1 MRGCW
6 LFTLL
11 LVSLGLHAIRFSD
24 EAKRNCQ
31 QMDSVAGTVT
41 IVFATDQAHF
51 GIPVDSI
58 ASLWVSGPVADFCDT
73 LPGYRLDLV
82 SEDSCL
88 YHTFRWEDLDK
99 PGNSGQPEFVF
110 FIIKKDS
117 TGGNVYGDMMQQEKM
132 DYGIYFPNGHR
143 YTTLLLPCGADYLTK
158 DVHVLASRLDTA
170 IEIWGVDRFDLTNP
184 VDQQHISNFRL
195 TPGTKNLYR
204 SFHPYYPS
212 CPQYESEPYRL
223 YWVGELGRQAG
234 IRSDICLTGNMESY
248 DGSWYRCGADSFQIV
263 IPDYQRT
270 LMDSGNICYVGSH
283 TGSNPDVATCYY
295 HSDEPTFAQYMGE
308 VITFIADT
316 LHPLPMQIHCAV
328 GADRTGMVCA
338 LIASLCGADWEA
350 ICADYQATVNMKIRT
365 YRHPNRLIY
374 GIERMTGLRP
384 DRCSGEQL
392 RAGIRHHL
400 VQTMGVVTD
409 AQVDQMIVRLQQESP
424 TGIEM
429 VQPTHQVHKKY
440 DLLGREVNA
449 HYRGWCIDSDTRCP
463 IISYV
468 ETPR

>member
-1 MRGCW
+1 MRGYF

-11 LVSLGLHAIRFSD
+11 LAGLTLHAVSFSE

-41 IVFATDQAHF
+41 IIFATDQAHF

-58 ASLWVSGPVADFCDT
+58 ASLWVSGPVADFLDT
-73 LPGYRLDLV
+73 LSGYRLDEV

-88 YHTFRWEDLDK
+88 YHTFRCEELEK

-110 FIIKKDS
+110 FMIKKDS
-117 TGGNVYGDMMQQEKM
+117 TGGNVYGNTMQQAKM

-158 DVHVLASRLDTA
+158 DVRVLASRLDTA
-170 IEIWGVDRFDLTNP
+170 IEVWGVDQFDLTNP
-184 VDQQHISNFRL
+184 IDQHHISNFRL

-212 CPQYESEPYRL
+212 CPQYETEPYRL

-234 IRSDICLTGNMESY
+234 IRSDISLTGNLESY
-248 DGSWYRCGADSFQIV
+248 DGSWYTCGDDSFQIV
-263 IPDYQRT
+263 IPEYQRA
-270 LMDSGNICYVGSH
+270 LIDSGNICYVGSH
-283 TGSNPDVATCYY
+283 TGGNPSVATCYY
-295 HSDEPTFAQYMGE
+295 HSDEEIFAQYMAQI
-308 VITFIADT
+308 ITFIADT
-316 LHPLPMQIHCAV
+316 THPMPMQIHCAI

-338 LIASLCGADWEA
+338 LIASLCGADWA
-350 ICADYQATVNMKIRT
+350 TICADYQATVNMKIQT

-384 DRCSGEQL
+384 DRCTSEQL
-392 RAGIRHHL
+392 QASIRHHL
-400 VQTMGVVTD
+400 VETMEVVTD
-409 AQVDQMIVRLQQESP
+409 AQIDQMVMRLQQERP
-424 TGIEM
+424 TAIPT
-429 VQPTHQVHKKY
+429 VQASGTTTKQY

-449 HYRGWCIDSDTRCP
+449 HYRGICIDVDKQRPSK
-463 IISYV
+463 SYI
-468 ETPR
+468 R